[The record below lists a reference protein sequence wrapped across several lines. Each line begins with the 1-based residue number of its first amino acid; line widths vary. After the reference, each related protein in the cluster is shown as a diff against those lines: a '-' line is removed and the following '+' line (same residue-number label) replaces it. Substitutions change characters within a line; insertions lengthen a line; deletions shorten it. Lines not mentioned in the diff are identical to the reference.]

1 MKALLAAAALW
12 LAWPA
17 VAPAQMPAHGPTTM
31 HAQTD
36 SAQVEIRAHGFSTP
50 TVTVKAGT
58 TVTWIN
64 HDDDAH
70 TVTSTVNAFR
80 SPGLD
85 ADETFS
91 YTFTTPGTY
100 EYFCTLHP
108 LMTGK
113 VIVTPERS

>member
-1 MKALLAAAALW
+1 MKTLLVMAALLLAGPAAAA
-12 LAWPA
+12 
-17 VAPAQMPAHGPTTM
+17 AQMESP
-31 HAQTD
+31 
-36 SAQVEIRAHGFSTP
+36 QVEIRAHGFSVP
-50 TVTVKAGT
+50 SLTVKAGT

-70 TVTSTVNAFR
+70 TVTSTANAFR

-85 ADETFS
+85 TDETFS
-91 YTFTTPGTY
+91 FTFTQPGTY

-113 VIVTPERS
+113 VVVTPERSGT

>member
-1 MKALLAAAALW
+1 MMKALIAMVALLLAGPVA
-12 LAWPA
+12 
-17 VAPAQMPAHGPTTM
+17 APAQMESP
-31 HAQTD
+31 
-36 SAQVEIRAHGFSTP
+36 QVEIRAHGFSVP
-50 TVTVKAGT
+50 SLTVKAGT

-70 TVTSTVNAFR
+70 TVTSTANAFR

-85 ADETFS
+85 TAETFS
-91 YTFTTPGTY
+91 FTFTQPGTY

-113 VIVTPERS
+113 VVVTPERSGT